1 MKTAKSEGGCQGHA
15 REDGVPGST
24 TQRLP
29 SQTAHCSQRQ
39 PQSNQHPQAPTHP
52 HLRAMVSSR
61 VTWRASS
68 MALAPSG
75 VTRHFRPT
83 PGLRKPCRTQEVQ
96 ALCTT
101 ARTSVGALV
110 CLSMSKGLVCC
121 RAGNIQEGGVDWRRT
136 KGTRLL
142 RSTHTHTALLEPK
155 ATHRVR
161 RQRGR
166 KRRNHQPR
174 RQERP
179 PAISTLFHKRTGDK
193 PSTPITAQQQ
203 QQQRQEQQV
212 NNDIKPQSYAP
223 HLQRCACG
231 RASQEGLA
239 GKWAGRDATVCA
251 TCKGSSKDWE

>member
-1 MKTAKSEGGCQGHA
+1 MKEEKGKTVKSEGGCQGHA
-15 REDGVPGST
+15 REDGVAEST
-24 TQRLP
+24 TPRLP
-29 SQTAHCSQRQ
+29 SPTAHCSQRQ

-121 RAGNIQEGGVDWRRT
+121 RAGNIQEGGVEEEGGVPKGEYQPSWGGHYFEARTHTHCFTRT
-136 KGTRLL
+136 KGDT
-142 RSTHTHTALLEPK
+142 
-155 ATHRVR
+155 
-161 RQRGR
+161 
-166 KRRNHQPR
+166 
-174 RQERP
+174 
-179 PAISTLFHKRTGDK
+179 
-193 PSTPITAQQQ
+193 
-203 QQQRQEQQV
+203 
-212 NNDIKPQSYAP
+212 
-223 HLQRCACG
+223 
-231 RASQEGLA
+231 
-239 GKWAGRDATVCA
+239 
-251 TCKGSSKDWE
+251 

>member
-1 MKTAKSEGGCQGHA
+1 MAE
-15 REDGVPGST
+15 ST
-24 TQRLP
+24 TPRLP
-29 SQTAHCSQRQ
+29 SPTAHCSQRQ

-121 RAGNIQEGGVDWRRT
+121 RAGNIQEGGVEEEGGCQRGNINQAGVGIT
-136 KGTRLL
+136 SKHE
-142 RSTHTHTALLEPK
+142 HTHTVLLEPK

-174 RQERP
+174 RQERA
-179 PAISTLFHKRTGDK
+179 PAISTLFYKRRGDK
-193 PSTPITAQQQ
+193 PSTPITVQQQ

-251 TCKGSSKDWE
+251 TCEGSSKDWE